1 LKIYIYLILK
11 RLKDERIGFD
21 SQLSALERSMTAKSR
36 DYEELLLLSGDAN
49 HARDVAK
56 GERDRVRIAY
66 EEEKR
71 QRSNDLE
78 DRHNELALRRQTQ
91 DMIKQRAEKHAD
103 MRAEEES
110 KASGYSGGGAEGE
123 DSLKQAAALNTMTSN
138 RIALER
144 KENKTK
150 IDIFEAAFRKIK
162 DATGVSDVNEV
173 ISKIVSQEGTTENLM
188 ILTKE
193 NQAKIEHLG
202 RVKEAT
208 RQRVE
213 EVRDVTD
220 NFKTNV

>member
-1 LKIYIYLILK
+1 M
-11 RLKDERIGFD
+11 
-21 SQLSALERSMTAKSR
+21 SAKNR

-56 GERDRVRIAY
+56 GERDRVRVAY
-66 EEEKR
+66 EDEKK
-71 QRSNDLE
+71 QRSSDLS

-91 DMIKQRAEKHAD
+91 DLIKQRAEKHAD

-110 KASGYSGGGAEGE
+110 KASGYAGGAEGE
-123 DSLKQAAALNTMTSN
+123 DSLRQAAALNTMTSN

-150 IDIFEAAFRKIK
+150 IDIFESAFRKIK

-213 EVRDVTD
+213 EV
-220 NFKTNV
+220 NYKTHAH